1 MLGIFLKRG
10 IPALCI
16 FDEAAVT
23 GSSGVCV
30 DLEAWFFLI
39 HLVGRL
45 LDCVWVSVD
54 EQFDEVIFIEIPDE
68 VIEFGHGI

>member
-1 MLGIFLKRG
+1 LKRG

-30 DLEAWFFLI
+30 DLDIMA
-39 HLVGRL
+39 V
-45 LDCVWVSVD
+45 VKK
-54 EQFDEVIFIEIPDE
+54 
-68 VIEFGHGI
+68 